1 MGKKSGEKIRITRL
15 VYGIFR
21 EALFLCLLFVAGG
34 VMGFALVYFFRVPS
48 ADDLF
53 EHKLA
58 QTSIIY
64 DRTGARVLYEIH
76 GEENRKLL
84 PHDAIPDVVRHATI
98 AAEDDAFYRH
108 FGFDPLSIGRAFMR
122 NIEEGSIVQG
132 GSTITQQVARIF
144 YLDRERSFVRKLNEI
159 VLAFKID
166 RKYEKDDIL
175 DLYLNTIPY
184 GSNAYGIQAAAEVFF
199 DKDAIDL
206 TVDEAAFLA
215 ALPKATTTLSPYR
228 DPNKALADRQR
239 QIILRMAEIGLI
251 DEPTRRQAVAADTFA
266 KVQPR
271 RDPILAPHFVF
282 SVLGELEERYD
293 RTTLETDGLRIRT
306 TIDLDLQEKAE
317 ASVERGVERNRSRG
331 AENAAL
337 VAVDVATGEVL
348 AMAGSRDYFDTAIDG
363 QVNVAIRARQPGSA
377 FKPFVYAR
385 AFEEG
390 FEPETRILDA
400 PVNFGPDGSG
410 RDYVPQ
416 NYSGKSYGMLT
427 MRQAL
432 SMSLNIPAVQTLAV
446 VGVDDAI
453 ELAERLGITTLDD
466 PKRYGLSLVLGGA
479 EVRPL
484 EMASA
489 FSVFASDGIR
499 RPPVSIRSIERD
511 GREIY
516 GVLDH
521 DPEERVLDEQVARR
535 INSIL
540 SDNVAR
546 TPVFGPASPLAFP
559 DGSAAAKT
567 GTTQGF
573 RDAWTVGYTSRLSV
587 AVWAGNNDNRPMAA
601 GADGVFVAAPIWRD
615 FIDQAPEYRTGPFI
629 AYEPRTADDTRLI
642 AGGTLTTYDK
652 ERFEPEKEKKSKKGG
667 KKKKTKKG

>member
-1 MGKKSGEKIRITRL
+1 M
-15 VYGIFR
+15 
-21 EALFLCLLFVAGG
+21 CLLFFVGG
-34 VMGFALVYFFRVPS
+34 TLGLALVYFFRVPS
-48 ADDLF
+48 GDDLF
-53 EHKLA
+53 DRKLA
-58 QTSIIY
+58 ETSIIT
-64 DRTGARVLYEIH
+64 DRTGNRTLYEIH
-76 GEENRKLL
+76 GEENRKPLT
-84 PHDAIPDVVRHATI
+84 HDAIPDVVRHATI
-98 AAEDDAFYRH
+98 AAEDDAYYRH
-108 FGFDPLSIGRAFMR
+108 SGFDPVSIGRALMR
-122 NIEEGSIVQG
+122 NIEEGRVVQG

-166 RKYEKDDIL
+166 RKYGKDDIL
-175 DLYLNTIPY
+175 DLYLNTVPY

-199 DKDAIDL
+199 GKDAGEL
-206 TVDEAAFLA
+206 SVDEAAFLA

-228 DPNKALADRQR
+228 DPNMALASRQR
-239 QIILRMAEIGLI
+239 QIILQMAELGLI
-251 DEPTRRQAVAADTFA
+251 DEATRRQAVAADTFA
-266 KVQPR
+266 KVRPR
-271 RDPILAPHFVF
+271 RDPIVAPHFVMA
-282 SVLGELEERYD
+282 VLDELERRYG
-293 RTTLETDGLRIRT
+293 RIALETDGLRIRT
-306 TIDLDLQEKAE
+306 SIDLGLQAEAE
-317 ASVERGVERNRSRG
+317 ASIIRGVEHNRSRN

-337 VAVDVATGEVL
+337 VAVDVVTGEVL

-363 QVNVAIRARQPGSA
+363 QVNVAMRARQPGSA

-410 RDYVPQ
+410 RDYIPR
-416 NYSGKSYGMLT
+416 NYSGASYGLLT

-432 SMSLNIPAVQTLAV
+432 SMSLNVPAVQTLKV

-453 ELAERLGITTLDD
+453 GLATRLGITTLGD
-466 PKRYGLSLVLGGA
+466 PERYGLSLVLGGA

-484 EMASA
+484 DMASA
-489 FSVFASDGIR
+489 FAVFAADGIR
-499 RPPVSIRSIERD
+499 RPPVLIRSIERD

-516 GVLDH
+516 GTLDRE
-521 DPEERVLDEQVARR
+521 PEERVLDPQIARR

-540 SDNVAR
+540 SDNAAR

-573 RDAWTVGYTSRLSV
+573 RDAWTVGYTPRLSV
-587 AVWAGNNDNRPMAA
+587 AVWAGNNDNRPMAP

-615 FIDQAPEYRTGPFI
+615 FIDRVPQYRGEPFI
-629 AYEPRTADDTRLI
+629 AYDPRGGEDARLI
-642 AGGTLTTYDK
+642 ADGALTTYDK
-652 ERFEPEKEKKSKKGG
+652 DRFEPEEKKSKKGG
-667 KKKKTKKG
+667 KKKKTKKA

>member
-1 MGKKSGEKIRITRL
+1 MTKKSGERIRLTRL

-34 VMGFALVYFFRVPS
+34 AAGFALIYFFRVPS

-64 DRTGARVLYEIH
+64 DRTGTRVLYEIH

-84 PHDAIPDVVRHATI
+84 THDGIPDVVRSATI

-108 FGFDPLSIGRAFMR
+108 FGFDPVSIGRAFMK
-122 NIEEGSIVQG
+122 NLEEGSIVQG

-175 DLYLNTIPY
+175 DLYLNTVPY

-199 DKDAIDL
+199 GKDAIDL
-206 TVDEAAFLA
+206 SVDEAAFLA

-228 DPNKALADRQR
+228 DPNQALADRQR

-251 DEPTRRQAVAADTFA
+251 DEATRRQAVASDTFA
-266 KVQPR
+266 KVRPR
-271 RDPILAPHFVF
+271 RDPIVAPHFVF
-282 SVLGELEERYD
+282 SVLGDLEERYG
-293 RTTLETDGLRIRT
+293 RTALETDGLRITT
-306 TIDLDLQEKAE
+306 TIDLGLQEKAE
-317 ASVERGVERNRSRG
+317 ASVERGVERNRSRD

-410 RDYVPQ
+410 GDYIPQ

-453 ELAERLGITTLDD
+453 ELAQRLGITTLGDSE
-466 PKRYGLSLVLGGA
+466 RYGLSLVLGGA

-484 EMASA
+484 DMASA
-489 FSVFASDGIR
+489 FSVFAADGIR
-499 RPPVSIRSIERD
+499 RPPVSIRSIKRD

-516 GVLDH
+516 GILDRE
-521 DPEERVLDEQVARR
+521 PEERVLEPEIARR

-540 SDNVAR
+540 SDNTAR
-546 TPVFGPASPLAFP
+546 TPVFGPSSPLAFA
-559 DGSAAAKT
+559 DGSVAAKT

-587 AVWAGNNDNRPMAA
+587 AVWAGNNDNRPMAP

-615 FIDQAPEYRTGPFI
+615 FIDRVPEYRTDPFI
-629 AYEPRTADDTRLI
+629 AYEPRTGGDTRLI

-652 ERFEPEKEKKSKKGG
+652 GRLERGDEQKSKKGG